1 MKIPLTNRHQRGAT
15 LVEVLVSVVI
25 TSVGLLGLAGLMAV
39 TAKVNQGAYQ
49 RTQVGLAVQALIES
63 MHVNPTAVAQGR
75 YDGVRKGGV
84 ASAVDCRQHAC
95 AAAVRAEDDLVR
107 FDHAL
112 DNALPEA
119 QTTLK
124 CDPAAGAVTDVYDGV
139 CRIKIDWSER
149 ALAKG
154 GEASLQSLVWVFQP

>member
-1 MKIPLTNRHQRGAT
+1 MILDAATIPDLQSRMVGGRLTA
-15 LVEVLVSVVI
+15 VEL
-25 TSVGLLGLAGLMAV
+25 TEAYLARIRELEP
-39 TAKVNQGAYQ
+39 KLNSI
-49 RTQVGLAVQALIES
+49 LFLD
-63 MHVNPTAVAQGR
+63 PTAVAQGR